1 MAPVR
6 ELTRGTPAAGFLAL
20 LLLALSPQ
28 AAPAPPAAS
37 LSPKLTA
44 AEKAATA
51 RITAAEISGH
61 TRFLSDDLLE
71 GRFPGTR
78 GDEIAIRY
86 LATEL
91 ETMGYRPGA
100 EVDGKSSWF
109 QKVPLVRHTVSVPP
123 EVVFRAGTRQLA
135 LSSRAGPSADL
146 VLRSMGNTDR
156 VVAKDAE
163 LVFVGYGIVAPEH
176 GWDDY
181 RGIDVKGKIVVLL
194 NFNPPWAGKDV
205 RLWYGRWDYKYL
217 EAARHGALGALLI
230 HTPESASYPWQVVA
244 SSNVPVSFAL
254 PADADSDPH
263 LAFQA
268 WITHDAAV
276 RLFALA
282 GRDLS
287 RDEAA
292 ATAPSGKGGPS
303 TALGVTASFEM
314 PVVRERIETSNVVGI
329 LPG

>member
-1 MAPVR
+1 MALR
-6 ELTRGTPAAGFLAL
+6 LLIRRTPAVAFLSFS
-20 LLLALSPQ
+20 LLALSPQ
-28 AAPAPPAAS
+28 AAPNSTAS

-44 AEKAATA
+44 AEKAAAA
-51 RITAAEISGH
+51 RITAPEISGH

-91 ETMGYRPGA
+91 ETMGYHPAATGA
-100 EVDGKSSWF
+100 DGKSSWF
-109 QKVPLVRHTVSVPP
+109 QPVPLVRHTASVPP
-123 EVVFRAGTRQLA
+123 EVVFRAGTKQLA
-135 LSSRAGPSADL
+135 LSTRGGQSADL

-181 RGIDVKGKIVVLL
+181 RGIDVKGKIVVLV
-194 NFNPPWAGKDV
+194 NFNPPWAGKGV

-217 EAARHGALGALLI
+217 EAARHGAIGALLI
-230 HTPESASYPWQVVA
+230 HTTESASYPWQVVA
-244 SSNVPVSFAL
+244 TSNVPVSFAL
-254 PADADSDPH
+254 PADQDSDPH

-268 WITHDAAV
+268 WISHDAAV
-276 RLFALA
+276 RLFSLA
-282 GRDLS
+282 R
-287 RDEAA
+287 R
-292 ATAPSGKGGPS
+292 
-303 TALGVTASFEM
+303 
-314 PVVRERIETSNVVGI
+314 
-329 LPG
+329 